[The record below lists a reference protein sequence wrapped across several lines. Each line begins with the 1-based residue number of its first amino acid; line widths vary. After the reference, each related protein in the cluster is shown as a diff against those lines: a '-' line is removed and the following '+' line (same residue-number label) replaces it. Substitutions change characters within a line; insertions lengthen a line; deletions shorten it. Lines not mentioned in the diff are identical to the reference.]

1 MSLVI
6 LIVLVLGVGAGYL
19 MPADVSGFLDSI
31 STYMLL
37 LLLFS
42 VGIDTG
48 LNKAVFTRIRELG
61 FRILLI
67 PFGVALGSLCGG
79 AVTAFLL
86 SLPAK
91 EGLAISAGLGWYSLS
106 GVLITEAGNDC
117 VFGECASGNADVC
130 HCAVCGK
137 PFELLLRHCA
147 GRGNLYGYHLGH
159 YQQEHEWHDC
169 RACLC
174 ERHCVYA
181 SGADLG
187 AAVSVKEKNEKN
199 IKNVLTKV
207 FWCGIIVKRTKLC
220 GCGGT
225 GRRAR
230 FRF

>member
-67 PFGVALGSLCGG
+67 PFGIALGSLCGG
-79 AVTAFLL
+79 VVTAFLL

-106 GVLITEAGNDC
+106 GVLITEAGNP
-117 VFGECASGNADVC
+117 VGGTIAFLA
-130 HCAVCGK
+130 
-137 PFELLLRHCA
+137 
-147 GRGNLYGYHLGH
+147 
-159 YQQEHEWHDC
+159 
-169 RACLC
+169 
-174 ERHCVYA
+174 
-181 SGADLG
+181 
-187 AAVSVKEKNEKN
+187 
-199 IKNVLTKV
+199 NVLREMLTFV
-207 FWCGIIVKRTKLC
+207 IVPFVASHLNYYCAIAPAGATSMDTTLGIISKNTN
-220 GCGGT
+220 GT
-225 GRRAR
+225 IAVLAFVNGIVCTLLVPILVPL
-230 FRF
+230 FL

>member
-19 MPADVSGFLDSI
+19 MPADVSGFLDSA

-79 AVTAFLL
+79 VVTAFLL

-106 GVLITEAGNDC
+106 GVLITEAGNPVGGTIAFLAN
-117 VFGECASGNADVC
+117 VFREMLTFVIVPFVASHLNYYANDARVKYWEKVNSQKRNRLYLRYQEDELDYLIVFEAKGEKKVRLITAYPIFFVSAKKDYE
-130 HCAVCGK
+130 K
-137 PFELLLRHCA
+137 D
-147 GRGNLYGYHLGH
+147 
-159 YQQEHEWHDC
+159 YQDYQ
-169 RACLC
+169 
-174 ERHCVYA
+174 
-181 SGADLG
+181 
-187 AAVSVKEKNEKN
+187 KN
-199 IKNVLTKV
+199 IAK
-207 FWCGIIVKRTKLC
+207 
-220 GCGGT
+220 
-225 GRRAR
+225 
-230 FRF
+230 